1 MQRLKLEDCPVPVQ
15 TRELWDNHPHSVAL
29 RAGDQELRYED
40 LNRGADRFACYLVQ
54 LGVAPGDTV
63 AICMERSFDWII
75 AALGVMR
82 AGAAYVPL
90 DSAWPDARLRFAV
103 NDCGA
108 AVLVARATLLARLQ
122 VNARGVDPYRD
133 AEAIAGVAA
142 MAPRLVAPESLA
154 YVIYTSGSTGVPKG
168 VEITHANLAH
178 LVQWQRK
185 ACNVTA
191 HDRVSHVL
199 GLGFD
204 AAVLELWP
212 HLCAGAT
219 LCLGD
224 EAARSSPELMQQWM
238 VREQVTIG
246 IVPAVLGARL
256 MAMTWPATTAL
267 RLLITGGD
275 VLHHGPAA
283 HLPFAVINHY
293 GPTECTVAS
302 TWAVLAPG
310 AEAVPPIGRPIEG
323 AHIDLRNEDG
333 EPVPEG
339 EVGEIYIGGRGVGR
353 GYRNLPEATE
363 RRFLPDP
370 LAATPGARMYRTG
383 DRGRRRPDGNLAFCG
398 RLDRQTKIRG
408 HRVEL
413 DELDSVLNQHPKV
426 AFATAICNVSEAGE
440 NQLVGYILP
449 KADEG
454 VPTAHEL
461 QKYLLRSLPDYMIPA
476 GFVRLQEVP
485 LSPNGKIDL
494 TILPQATDAN
504 LLETMAG
511 EAPATPIEETLLAM
525 VRELLGSEAI
535 STEDN
540 FFLIGGHSL
549 LGMQL
554 LVRVRQLYD
563 VDLTLRELFASPTV
577 RRMAAI
583 VEEKLIAAIALMSDA
598 DAESQLTISPRNWI
612 DCGSPS

>member
-1 MQRLKLEDCPVPVQ
+1 MQTLKLEDRPVPMQ

-29 RAGDQELRYED
+29 RAGDRELRYED

-103 NDCGA
+103 NDSGA
-108 AVLVARATLLARLQ
+108 AVLVARASLLARLQ
-122 VNARGVDPYRD
+122 VNARGVDPYRE
-133 AEAIAGVAA
+133 AEAIAAVAA

-178 LVQWQRK
+178 LIQWHRN
-185 ACNVTA
+185 AFNVTRQ
-191 HDRVSHVL
+191 DRVSHLL

-238 VREQVTIG
+238 VRERVTIG

-256 MAMTWPATTAL
+256 IAMAWPATTAL
-267 RLLITGGD
+267 RLLIMGGD
-275 VLHHGPAA
+275 VLRLGPAD
-283 HLPFAVINHY
+283 HLPFEVVNHY
-293 GPTECTVAS
+293 GPTECTVVS
-302 TWAVLAPG
+302 TWAVLPPG
-310 AEAVPPIGRPIEG
+310 AEGVPSIGRPIEG
-323 AHIDLRNEDG
+323 ARIDLRNEHG
-333 EPVPEG
+333 EPVPAG
-339 EVGEIYIGGRGVGR
+339 EVGEIYIGGPGVGR

-426 AFATAICNVSEAGE
+426 AFATAISNVSEAGE

-454 VPTAHEL
+454 VPTVHEL
-461 QKYLLRSLPDYMIPA
+461 QKYLLRSLPDYMVPA
-476 GFVRLQEVP
+476 TFVRLQEIP
-485 LSPNGKIDL
+485 LSPNGKIDWTL
-494 TILPQATDAN
+494 LPQATDAN
-504 LLETMAG
+504 LLEAMAG

-525 VRELLGSEAI
+525 VRELLGSKAI

-554 LVRVRQLYD
+554 LVRVRQMYD

-583 VEEKLIAAIALMSDA
+583 VEEKLIEAIALMSDA
-598 DAESQLTISPRNWI
+598 DAESQLTE
-612 DCGSPS
+612 

>member
-1 MQRLKLEDCPVPVQ
+1 
-15 TRELWDNHPHSVAL
+15 
-29 RAGDQELRYED
+29 
-40 LNRGADRFACYLVQ
+40 VQ

-90 DSAWPDARLRFAV
+90 DSAWPDARLRFSV
-103 NDCGA
+103 NDCRA
-108 AVLVARATLLARLQ
+108 AVLVARAPLLARLQ
-122 VNARGVDPYRD
+122 VNAHGVDPYRD

-154 YVIYTSGSTGVPKG
+154 YVIYTSGSTGVPNG

-238 VREQVTIG
+238 VSERVTIG

-256 MAMTWPATTAL
+256 MALTWPATTAL

-283 HLPFAVINHY
+283 HLPFAVMNHY
-293 GPTECTVAS
+293 GPTECTVVS
-302 TWAVLAPG
+302 TWAVLPPG
-310 AEAVPPIGRPIEG
+310 AEGVPPIGRPIEG

-426 AFATAICNVSEAGE
+426 AFATAISNVSEAGE
-440 NQLVGYILP
+440 NPLVGYILP

-476 GFVRLQEVP
+476 GFVRLQEIP

-494 TILPQATDAN
+494 TMLPRATESN

-525 VRELLGSEAI
+525 VRELLEREAV
-535 STEDN
+535 SADDN
-540 FFLIGGHSL
+540 FFLVGGHSL

-577 RRMAAI
+577 RRMATI
-583 VEEKLIAAIALMSDA
+583 VEEKLIAAIALMSDE
-598 DAESQLTISPRNWI
+598 DAECQLAISPRIWI
-612 DCGSPS
+612 DRGSPS

>member
-1 MQRLKLEDCPVPVQ
+1 MQTLKLEDCPVPVQ
-15 TRELWDNHPHSVAL
+15 TRELWDNHPHAVAL
-29 RAGDQELRYED
+29 RAGDLQLRYED
-40 LNRGADRFACYLVQ
+40 LNRDADRFAAYLVQ
-54 LGVAPGDTV
+54 LGVAPGETV

-133 AEAIAGVAA
+133 AEAIGGVAA

-238 VREQVTIG
+238 VSERVTIG

-283 HLPFAVINHY
+283 HLPFAVMNHY
-293 GPTECTVAS
+293 GPTECTVVS
-302 TWAVLAPG
+302 TWAVLPPG
-310 AEAVPPIGRPIEG
+310 AEGVPPIGRPIEG

-426 AFATAICNVSEAGE
+426 AFATAISNVSEAGE

-449 KADEG
+449 EADEG

-476 GFVRLQEVP
+476 GFVRLQEIP

-494 TILPQATDAN
+494 TMLPRATELN

-511 EAPATPIEETLLAM
+511 EAPATPIEETLMGM
-525 VRELLGSEAI
+525 VRELLEREAV
-535 STEDN
+535 SADDN
-540 FFLIGGHSL
+540 FFLVGGHSL

-598 DAESQLTISPRNWI
+598 DAECQLAISPRIWI
-612 DCGSPS
+612 NRGSPS

>member
-1 MQRLKLEDCPVPVQ
+1 
-15 TRELWDNHPHSVAL
+15 
-29 RAGDQELRYED
+29 
-40 LNRGADRFACYLVQ
+40 
-54 LGVAPGDTV
+54 
-63 AICMERSFDWII
+63 MERSFDWII

-103 NDCGA
+103 NDCRA
-108 AVLVARATLLARLQ
+108 AVLVARAPLLARLQ

-283 HLPFAVINHY
+283 HLPFAVMNHY
-293 GPTECTVAS
+293 GPTECTVVS
-302 TWAVLAPG
+302 TWAVLPPG
-310 AEAVPPIGRPIEG
+310 AEGVPPIGRPIEG

-426 AFATAICNVSEAGE
+426 AFATAISNVSEAGE

-476 GFVRLQEVP
+476 GFVRLQEIPV
-485 LSPNGKIDL
+485 SPNGKIDL
-494 TILPQATDAN
+494 TMLPRATESN

-525 VRELLGSEAI
+525 VRELLEREAV
-535 STEDN
+535 SADDN
-540 FFLIGGHSL
+540 FFLVGGHSL

-577 RRMAAI
+577 RRMATI
-583 VEEKLIAAIALMSDA
+583 VEEKLIAAIALMSDE
-598 DAESQLTISPRNWI
+598 DAECQLAISPRIWI
-612 DCGSPS
+612 DRGSPS

>member
-1 MQRLKLEDCPVPVQ
+1 MQTLKLQDCPVPVQ

-29 RAGDQELRYED
+29 RAGDRELRYED

-103 NDCGA
+103 NDSGA
-108 AVLVARATLLARLQ
+108 AVLVARATLLDRLQ
-122 VNARGVDPYRD
+122 IKARGVDPCRD
-133 AEAIAGVAA
+133 AEAIAGAPA
-142 MAPRLVAPESLA
+142 MPPRLVAPESLA

-178 LVQWQRK
+178 LIQWHRN
-185 ACNVTA
+185 AFNVTRQ
-191 HDRVSHVL
+191 DRVSHLL

-204 AAVLELWP
+204 AAVLEIWP

-219 LCLGD
+219 LCLAD
-224 EAARSSPELMQQWM
+224 DAARSSPELIQQWM
-238 VREQVTIG
+238 VRERVTIG

-256 MAMTWPATTAL
+256 IAMAWPATTAL

-283 HLPFAVINHY
+283 HLPFEVVNNY
-293 GPTECTVAS
+293 GPTECTVVS
-302 TWAVLAPG
+302 TWAVLPPG
-310 AEAVPPIGRPIEG
+310 AEGVPSIGRPIEG
-323 AHIDLRNEDG
+323 AHIYLRNEDG

-504 LLETMAG
+504 LLEAMAG

-525 VRELLGSEAI
+525 VRELLEREAI
-535 STEDN
+535 SVDDN

-549 LGMQL
+549 LGTQL

-583 VEEKLIAAIALMSDA
+583 VEAKLIEAIALMSDA
-598 DAESQLTISPRNWI
+598 DAEAQLTE
-612 DCGSPS
+612 

>member
-1 MQRLKLEDCPVPVQ
+1 MQTLKLEDCPVPVQ
-15 TRELWDNHPHSVAL
+15 TWELWDNHPHSVAL
-29 RAGDQELRYED
+29 RAGDRELRYKELD
-40 LNRGADRFACYLVQ
+40 RHADRFAAYLVQ

-103 NDCGA
+103 NDCRA
-108 AVLVARATLLARLQ
+108 AVLVARAPLLARLQ

-283 HLPFAVINHY
+283 HLPFAVMNHY
-293 GPTECTVAS
+293 GPTECTVVS
-302 TWAVLAPG
+302 IWAVLPPG
-310 AEAVPPIGRPIEG
+310 AEGVPPIGRPIEG

-426 AFATAICNVSEAGE
+426 AFATAISNVSEAGE
-440 NQLVGYILP
+440 NQLVGYILS

-476 GFVRLQEVP
+476 GFVRLQEIP

-494 TILPQATDAN
+494 TMLPRATESN

-511 EAPATPIEETLLAM
+511 EAPATPIEETLLGM
-525 VRELLGSEAI
+525 VRELLEREAV
-535 STEDN
+535 SADDN
-540 FFLIGGHSL
+540 FFLVGGHSL

-583 VEEKLIAAIALMSDA
+583 VEEKLIAAIALMSDE
-598 DAESQLTISPRNWI
+598 DAECQLAISPRIWI
-612 DCGSPS
+612 DRGSPS

>member
-1 MQRLKLEDCPVPVQ
+1 MQRLKMEASPDPLQ

-29 RAGDQELRYED
+29 RAGDRELRYEE
-40 LNRGADRFACYLVQ
+40 LNRDADRFAAYLVQ

-108 AVLVARATLLARLQ
+108 AILVARATLLARLQ

-185 ACNVTA
+185 ACSVTA

-224 EAARSSPELMQQWM
+224 EAARSSAELMQQWM

-275 VLHHGPAA
+275 VMHHGPAA
-283 HLPFAVINHY
+283 HLPFAVISHY
-293 GPTECTVAS
+293 GPTECTVVS
-302 TWAVLAPG
+302 TWAELAPG
-310 AEAVPPIGRPIEG
+310 AEGVPPIGRPIEG
-323 AHIDLRNEDG
+323 AHIYLRDENG
-333 EPVPEG
+333 EPVRDG

-353 GYRNLPEATE
+353 GYRNLPEANE

-370 LAATPGARMYRTG
+370 LTATPGARMYRTG

-426 AFATAICNVSEAGE
+426 AFATGISKVSEAGE

-461 QKYLLRSLPDYMIPA
+461 QRYLLCSLPDYMVPA
-476 GFVRLQEVP
+476 RFVRLQEIP

-494 TILPQATDAN
+494 TILPEATNAN
-504 LLETMAG
+504 LLEAIAG

-525 VRELLGSEAI
+525 VRELLGSQAI
-535 STEDN
+535 STDDN

-583 VEEKLIAAIALMSDA
+583 VEAKLIEAIASMSDA
-598 DAESQLTISPRNWI
+598 DAESLLTE
-612 DCGSPS
+612 

>member
-1 MQRLKLEDCPVPVQ
+1 MQTLKLQDCPVPVQ

-29 RAGDQELRYED
+29 RAGDRELRYED

-103 NDCGA
+103 NDSGA
-108 AVLVARATLLARLQ
+108 AVLVARATLLDRLQ
-122 VNARGVDPYRD
+122 IKARGVDPCRD
-133 AEAIAGVAA
+133 AEAIAGAPA
-142 MAPRLVAPESLA
+142 MPPRLVAPESLA

-178 LVQWQRK
+178 LIQWHRN
-185 ACNVTA
+185 AFNVTRQ
-191 HDRVSHVL
+191 DRVSHLL

-204 AAVLELWP
+204 AAVLEIWP

-219 LCLGD
+219 LCLAD
-224 EAARSSPELMQQWM
+224 DAARSSPELIQQWM
-238 VREQVTIG
+238 VRERVTIG

-256 MAMTWPATTAL
+256 IAMAWPATTAL

-283 HLPFAVINHY
+283 HLPFEVVNNY
-293 GPTECTVAS
+293 GPTECTVVS
-302 TWAVLAPG
+302 TWAVLPPG
-310 AEAVPPIGRPIEG
+310 AEGVPSIGRPIEG
-323 AHIDLRNEDG
+323 AHIYLRNEDG

-426 AFATAICNVSEAGE
+426 AFATAISNVSEAGE
-440 NQLVGYILP
+440 NQVVGYILP

-476 GFVRLQEVP
+476 SFVRLQEIP

-504 LLETMAG
+504 LLEAMAG

-525 VRELLGSEAI
+525 VRELLEREAI
-535 STEDN
+535 SVDDN

-549 LGMQL
+549 LGTQL

-583 VEEKLIAAIALMSDA
+583 VEAKLIEAIALMSDA
-598 DAESQLTISPRNWI
+598 DAEAQLTE
-612 DCGSPS
+612 

>member
-1 MQRLKLEDCPVPVQ
+1 
-15 TRELWDNHPHSVAL
+15 
-29 RAGDQELRYED
+29 
-40 LNRGADRFACYLVQ
+40 
-54 LGVAPGDTV
+54 
-63 AICMERSFDWII
+63 
-75 AALGVMR
+75 
-82 AGAAYVPL
+82 
-90 DSAWPDARLRFAV
+90 
-103 NDCGA
+103 
-108 AVLVARATLLARLQ
+108 
-122 VNARGVDPYRD
+122 
-133 AEAIAGVAA
+133 
-142 MAPRLVAPESLA
+142 
-154 YVIYTSGSTGVPKG
+154 
-168 VEITHANLAH
+168 
-178 LVQWQRK
+178 
-185 ACNVTA
+185 
-191 HDRVSHVL
+191 
-199 GLGFD
+199 
-204 AAVLELWP
+204 
-212 HLCAGAT
+212 
-219 LCLGD
+219 
-224 EAARSSPELMQQWM
+224 
-238 VREQVTIG
+238 
-246 IVPAVLGARL
+246 

-283 HLPFAVINHY
+283 HLPFAVMNHY
-293 GPTECTVAS
+293 GPTECTVVS
-302 TWAVLAPG
+302 TWAVLPPG
-310 AEAVPPIGRPIEG
+310 AEGVPPIGRPIEG

-426 AFATAICNVSEAGE
+426 AFATAISNVSEAGE

-476 GFVRLQEVP
+476 GFVRLQEIPV
-485 LSPNGKIDL
+485 SPNGKIDL
-494 TILPQATDAN
+494 TMLPRATESN

-525 VRELLGSEAI
+525 VRELLEREAV
-535 STEDN
+535 SADDN
-540 FFLIGGHSL
+540 FFLVGGHSL

-577 RRMAAI
+577 RRMATI
-583 VEEKLIAAIALMSDA
+583 VEEKLIAAIALMSDE
-598 DAESQLTISPRNWI
+598 DAECQLAISPRIWI
-612 DCGSPS
+612 DRGSPS

>member
-1 MQRLKLEDCPVPVQ
+1 MQTLKLEDCPVPVQ

-29 RAGDQELRYED
+29 RADDLQLRYEELD
-40 LNRGADRFACYLVQ
+40 RHADWFAAYLVQ

-108 AVLVARATLLARLQ
+108 AVLVARAPLLARLQ
-122 VNARGVDPYRD
+122 VNAHGVDPYRD

-224 EAARSSPELMQQWM
+224 EAARSSPELMQEWM

-293 GPTECTVAS
+293 GPTECTVVS
-302 TWAVLAPG
+302 IWAVLPPG
-310 AEAVPPIGRPIEG
+310 AEGVPPIGRPIEG

-426 AFATAICNVSEAGE
+426 AFATAISNVSEAGE

-454 VPTAHEL
+454 VPTPHEL

-476 GFVRLQEVP
+476 GFVRLQEIP

-494 TILPQATDAN
+494 TMLPRATESS

-511 EAPATPIEETLLAM
+511 EAPATPIEETLLGM
-525 VRELLGSEAI
+525 VRELLEREAV
-535 STEDN
+535 SADDN
-540 FFLIGGHSL
+540 FFLVGGHSL

-598 DAESQLTISPRNWI
+598 DAECQLAISPRIWI
-612 DCGSPS
+612 DRGSPS